1 MAASGSSATAREADG
16 QKELVAAE
24 DKTQVTVKRGVR
36 FWGTF
41 VALCCLSFISAL
53 DVAIVTTALPT
64 VTAAIGGA
72 EQYVWI
78 ANSFV
83 VASCVLQPLFG
94 QLADVFGRRRP
105 FIASVVLFTLGSG
118 IAGGAKDAAML
129 IAGRAVQGAGAGGI
143 VVMLD
148 IVCCDLVPLRE
159 RGKYLGLMFSWSGV
173 GAALGP
179 PVGGALAEANW
190 RWMFYMNIPICGV
203 ALAFLLLFMRFKTG
217 TAATEH
223 RGIGAKFRR
232 LDIIGNLIFTS
243 SMISLLIGLVQGGTD
258 EQHEWSSF
266 RIIVPIVLGVA
277 GWAAFHVHQ
286 AVLAPFPSVPPR
298 LFTNRTSAIAYGLTF
313 TSSVVLQATAYFFPV
328 YLQAVQGTTVL
339 ESGTYFLPFA
349 LSSLVF
355 AVLAG
360 ILLST
365 FGAYRPLH
373 AAAFALSSLAFGLF
387 TLLDG
392 STSKVAWVWY
402 QLIAAAG
409 SGLVMST
416 LLPALMASLPESHV
430 ASASATYSFFRTFGY
445 VWGVTLPGI
454 IFNAAVGS
462 NLESISDPTLR
473 AQMADGAAY
482 SFASAVHGLRR
493 DGALGPV
500 AFQQMTDVYSESLRV
515 IWWLC
520 LGISLVSLL
529 AVPVMRGLELRK
541 ELETE
546 YGLDDGV
553 KVNGVGS
560 SSSDEEVGRA
570 EEKVKVDGVVQ
581 CRVVSE
587 PNSA

>member
-1 MAASGSSATAREADG
+1 MRHSTAE
-16 QKELVAAE
+16 
-24 DKTQVTVKRGVR
+24 KTQNASSRHGIR

-64 VTAAIGGA
+64 VTEAVGGA
-72 EQYVWI
+72 GQYVWI

-94 QLADVFGRRRP
+94 QLSNVFGRRRP
-105 FIASVVLFTLGSG
+105 LIASVVLFTVGSG
-118 IAGGAKDAAML
+118 LAGGAENAAML
-129 IAGRAVQGAGAGGI
+129 IAGRAIQGAGGGGI
-143 VVMLD
+143 VVLLD

-179 PVGGALAEANW
+179 PVGGALAQANW

-203 ALAFLLLFMRFKTG
+203 ALACLLLFMRVKTG
-217 TAATEH
+217 TAAAEH
-223 RGIGAKFRR
+223 RGLGAKLRR
-232 LDIIGNLIFTS
+232 LDILGNLIFTA
-243 SMISLLIGLVQGGTD
+243 SMIALLIGLVEGGTD
-258 EQHEWSSF
+258 EQHMWSSF

-277 GWAAFHVHQ
+277 GWTAFHAHQ

-298 LFTNRTSAIAYGLTF
+298 LFANRTSATAYALTF

-328 YLQAVQGTTVL
+328 FLQAVQGTTVL
-339 ESGTYFLPFA
+339 ESGTDFLPFA

-355 AVLAG
+355 AVAAG

-392 STSKVAWVWY
+392 STPKVAWVWF

-416 LLPALMASLPESHV
+416 LLPAIMASLPESDV
-430 ASASATYSFFRTFGY
+430 ASASATYSFCRTFGY

-462 NLESISDPTLR
+462 NLESVSDPAVR
-473 AQMADGAAY
+473 AELADGAAY
-482 SFASAVHGLRR
+482 SFASVVHGLRA
-493 DGALGPV
+493 DGKLDPGT
-500 AFQQMTDVYSESLRV
+500 FQQLTDVYSRSLRV

-520 LGISLVSLL
+520 LGISLASLL
-529 AVPVMRGLELRK
+529 AVPLERALELRK

-546 YGLDDGV
+546 YGMDD
-553 KVNGVGS
+553 
-560 SSSDEEVGRA
+560 D
-570 EEKVKVDGVVQ
+570 
-581 CRVVSE
+581 
-587 PNSA
+587 SAGQG